1 MKPAPL
7 LYALLCSALLAA
19 PAGAF
24 AADDSAPKVNGVTIP
39 QARIEA
45 FAKMQAAQGQADT
58 PELRARIR
66 DYLVRQEVLAQEAS
80 KRGLDKTPET
90 ASQLDLARQE
100 VLANAYVQDYVRKNP
115 VSEDALKKEYDK
127 VRAQVGDKE
136 YHARHILV
144 KSEDEAKNV
153 IAQLKKGGSFEKL
166 AAEKSEDSSKSNGG
180 DLGWSGPE
188 RYVPAFGN
196 ALKKL
201 KKGQTTDAPVQ
212 TQFGWHVI
220 RLEDERARK
229 FPGFDEVK
237 PQIQNQLQQ
246 QAVSKAVN
254 DLRAK
259 AKIE

>member
-1 MKPAPL
+1 MKTAPL
-7 LYALLCSALLAA
+7 LYALLCSAFLAF
-19 PAGAF
+19 PAH
-24 AADDSAPKVNGVTIP
+24 AAEESAPKVNGVTIP
-39 QARIEA
+39 QSRFDA

-66 DYLVRQEVLAQEAS
+66 DYLVRQEVLAQEAT

-100 VLANAYVQDYVRKNP
+100 VLANAFVQDYVKKNP
-115 VSEDALKKEYDK
+115 VSDAELKKEYERVKAD
-127 VRAQVGDKE
+127 VGDRE

-144 KSEDEAKNV
+144 KSEEEAKAI
-153 IAQLKKGGSFEKL
+153 IAQLKKGGSFQKI
-166 AAEKSEDSSKSNGG
+166 AAEKSEDASKANGG

-188 RYVPAFGN
+188 RFVPAFSN

-229 FPGFDEVK
+229 FPAFEEVK

-246 QAVSKAVN
+246 QAVGKAIN
-254 DLRAK
+254 DLRSK
-259 AKIE
+259 AKVE